1 MRLIMAANTQT
12 EYLKITGPADIVKI
26 LRRHV
31 TPALTFYLDDLDIDE
46 KLILANPHIPF
57 IHLTRESGTTL
68 IMMEPWDHEIYP
80 PYDAE
85 KGSWFNTIPYLFGFA
100 DRYHI
105 LNAKK
110 EIFDTYDDYQNTKLS
125 ILFLNGDI
133 VVSELSPR
141 FENEFYRSVMDTNRQ
156 ILMRHWSSVFE
167 AWEAIKNQRR
177 K

>member
-1 MRLIMAANTQT
+1 MTANTQT
-12 EYLKITGPADIVKI
+12 EYRKIAGPADVVKI

-31 TPALTFYLDDLDIDE
+31 TPALTFYLDDLNIDE
-46 KLILANPHIPF
+46 KLILTNPNVPF

-80 PYDAE
+80 PYGE
-85 KGSWFNTIPYLFGFA
+85 TVPYLFGFA

-125 ILFLNGDI
+125 ILYLNGNM
-133 VVSELSPR
+133 VVTELNPT
-141 FENEFYRSVMDTNRQ
+141 FEDKFYRRIMDTNRE
-156 ILMRHWSSVFE
+156 ILSRHWNTVFE
-167 AWEAIKNQRR
+167 AWEAIKNQRHE
-177 K
+177 